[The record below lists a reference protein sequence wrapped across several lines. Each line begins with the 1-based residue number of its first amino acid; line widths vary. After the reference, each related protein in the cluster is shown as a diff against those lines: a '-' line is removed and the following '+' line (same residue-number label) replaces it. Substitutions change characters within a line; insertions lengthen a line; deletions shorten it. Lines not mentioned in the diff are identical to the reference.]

1 MRESGHDDMQHGA
14 CRNKW
19 GTLFSSDVQLIAK
32 VGQLLLV
39 LALYIAFDGLSVVLG
54 GAVRGAG
61 RQGVAAPITL
71 ASYYLF
77 GLPCAAV
84 FAFVFGWGA
93 TGLCLGLLLG
103 SAVMDSG
110 FYILMWRTEWDLEAD
125 KAAERA
131 GVTKGIK
138 GGEVKQDM
146 ELQRTTSYAE
156 ESDESTAQDDAQ
168 RSLLRTQHNG
178 TTAEV

>member
-1 MRESGHDDMQHGA
+1 M
-14 CRNKW
+14 
-19 GTLFSSDVQLIAK
+19 LFTSDAQLIAK
-32 VGQLLLV
+32 VGQLLVV
-39 LALYIAFDGLSVVLG
+39 LAFYIAFDGLSVVLG

-61 RQGVAAPITL
+61 KQGVAAPITL

-110 FYILMWRTEWDLEAD
+110 FYVLMWRTDWGLEAD
-125 KAAERA
+125 RAAERA
-131 GVTKGIK
+131 GVTRGMKGV
-138 GGEVKQDM
+138 EDKQDL
-146 ELQRTTSYAE
+146 ELQRATSYDE
-156 ESDESTAQDDAQ
+156 DSDGNTAQDDNQ
-168 RSLLRTQHNG
+168 HLLLRTQYNDS
-178 TTAEV
+178 TADA